1 MSGIKKR
8 KFHIEVWIFLL
19 VICCFVLLS
28 WNRSPRETS
37 FMDEE
42 EVYELDT
49 VWYSDGQE
57 EGISS
62 LPASFACDENG
73 TATVYT
79 TVPDNWAEYGNTLCF
94 RASQEKVRIWLDGN
108 LVLEQGGVDSD
119 TRMFGKSP
127 SSSWVMLRLDPGSEG
142 KELRIELSSPYEE
155 YQGLL
160 NQVYI
165 GTKTALLFFILRTY
179 GVGFATAL
187 LLLVISVVML
197 LFHVLYLV
205 RKVPGNQFFLLGL
218 FGMLTGIWMLGESYM
233 LQFFTDKLMWWYN
246 VTFLSLHLLP
256 LPLLRLVENL
266 PDFTYRKVCQYSRF
280 FQMGYLCVLIVLQTT
295 GIRDFM
301 QMLNLSLVML
311 LLLCVGI
318 PILIYWDYLHN
329 KNKKI
334 SSMVIALTV
343 LCVFA
348 CVELAYDLV
357 NIRRQVGSFLQ
368 VGVLAFYILVCYFT
382 IRRAI
387 NLYVQGM
394 ESAYYKKLSYLDQ
407 MTGCRN
413 RRAFMERENAWA
425 PGQEDVFLMAD
436 LNDLKQVNDLLGHH
450 TGDIYICNCA
460 DALMEVFG
468 DKGTCYR
475 MGGDEFL
482 FWGNA
487 IPAGKLTDLE
497 AEFRSRVMEKCRE
510 ISPLCSI
517 SMGHAFATAKDRS
530 LAEVLKRADE
540 NMYADKRSMKKETPG
555 DKES

>member
-49 VWYSDGQE
+49 VWYSDRQE

-311 LLLCVGI
+311 LLLCVGLS
-318 PILIYWDYLHN
+318 LIH
-329 KNKKI
+329 I
-334 SSMVIALTV
+334 
-343 LCVFA
+343 
-348 CVELAYDLV
+348 
-357 NIRRQVGSFLQ
+357 
-368 VGVLAFYILVCYFT
+368 
-382 IRRAI
+382 
-387 NLYVQGM
+387 
-394 ESAYYKKLSYLDQ
+394 
-407 MTGCRN
+407 
-413 RRAFMERENAWA
+413 
-425 PGQEDVFLMAD
+425 
-436 LNDLKQVNDLLGHH
+436 
-450 TGDIYICNCA
+450 
-460 DALMEVFG
+460 
-468 DKGTCYR
+468 
-475 MGGDEFL
+475 
-482 FWGNA
+482 
-487 IPAGKLTDLE
+487 
-497 AEFRSRVMEKCRE
+497 
-510 ISPLCSI
+510 
-517 SMGHAFATAKDRS
+517 
-530 LAEVLKRADE
+530 
-540 NMYADKRSMKKETPG
+540 
-555 DKES
+555 